1 MKRLAIVVVALI
13 LVTACQQRTERVV
26 SDTSTTETTTVS
38 ATVPQVDTAAVATA
52 TETAADAVRDA
63 ARDAAHKTGTALEEA
78 GKKIQEKTDTKQ

>member
-63 ARDAAHKTGTALEEA
+63 AHKTGTALEEA